1 MGLQHIDTLCGLQAD
16 ADAIDSAAV
25 LGMIGEECLDGFSG
39 QRSSTGLSACHRA
52 VCRQDAYL
60 QTALC
65 RPAAEDWLA
74 STPSSEARSWGQ
86 QVAEFPFEVAARE
99 ILAAA
104 GVVPMAMLVALD
116 ALARAPPAVAV
127 ANAPEVL
134 PAVFFVPVVLVEAL
148 DALVLAPPAVAVANA
163 REVLPAAFFVPVVL
177 VEVLDALVLAPPAV
191 AVANAPEVLPAGF
204 FVPVLRVEVCHATLA
219 P

>member
-1 MGLQHIDTLCGLQAD
+1 M
-16 ADAIDSAAV
+16 
-25 LGMIGEECLDGFSG
+25 
-39 QRSSTGLSACHRA
+39 
-52 VCRQDAYL
+52 
-60 QTALC
+60 
-65 RPAAEDWLA
+65 
-74 STPSSEARSWGQ
+74 
-86 QVAEFPFEVAARE
+86 AEFPFEVAARE

-134 PAVFFVPVVLVEAL
+134 PA
-148 DALVLAPPAVAVANA
+148 
-163 REVLPAAFFVPVVL
+163 
-177 VEVLDALVLAPPAV
+177 
-191 AVANAPEVLPAGF
+191 GF